1 MNIHAER
8 HGQGEKVIFIHGAG
22 GNARS
27 WYFQKEYLKNSMEV
41 VLIDLPGHGTDADGT
56 GHNKLAAYVDYMHE
70 TISELGIDKCYMVGH
85 SMGGAITMSFALSF
99 PHILKGIV
107 LITTGAKLR
116 VFPEILDG
124 LNKDKESAVRAIMNH
139 AFSKKAP
146 VALKENGFKEMMKCR
161 AEVIYG
167 DFFAC
172 EKHDLMDSVKK
183 IKVPA
188 LIICGND
195 DVLTPP
201 KYSQYLHGQL
211 EGSNLITVEDA
222 GHMVTLEKPDEVNK
236 SIKEWIAAHQGQSA
250 AGNCNQG

>member
-8 HGQGEKVIFIHGAG
+8 NGKGEKIIFIHGAG

-27 WYFQKEYLKNSMEV
+27 WYFQKEYLKTSMEV
-41 VLIDLPGHGTDADGT
+41 ILIDLPGHGEDADGT
-56 GHNKLAAYVDYMHE
+56 GYSTLADYIDYVHNA
-70 TISELGIDKCYMVGH
+70 IRELGIDKCYLVGH
-85 SMGGAITMSFALSF
+85 SMGGAIAMSFALSF
-99 PHILKGIV
+99 PDVLKGII

-124 LNKDKESAVRAIMNH
+124 LKKDKESAVKDIMDY

-146 VALKENGFKEMMKCR
+146 SALKENGVKDMMKCK

-172 EKHDLMDSVKK
+172 EGFNLMDSVNM
-183 IKVPA
+183 IKMPA

-195 DVLTPP
+195 DILTPP
-201 KYSQYLHGQL
+201 KYSEYLHKQIA
-211 EGSNLITVEDA
+211 GSRLVTIENA
-222 GHMVTLEKPDEVNK
+222 GHMATLEKPHEVNK
-236 SIKEWIAAHQGQSA
+236 AIREWITSCEKQGITE
-250 AGNCNQG
+250 NCNQG